1 MRCDSLKRQ
10 RKYVKK
16 AKDMITMK
24 MKRILAALAASAML
38 FSMAGCSNDGNSS
51 AGGNAANNGGGS
63 ADKVYSIGICQL
75 VEHPA
80 LDAATEGFMTA
91 LKDKLGDNVKFDN
104 QNAQNEATNCTTI
117 CNNFVSSN
125 VDLIMANATGSLQAA
140 SSATSSIP
148 IVGTSIT
155 NYATAMGVNDWV
167 EMKGK
172 NITGTSDLAPIEEQ
186 ENMIVELFPDVKQVG
201 ILYCSAEANSKYQAN
216 LMEAA
221 LTADGIAYKEYSV
234 ADSNEIQAM
243 TTTAVSECDVLYIPT
258 DNTIANATET
268 VKNVVVPAN
277 IPVIAGEEGICSG
290 CGVAT
295 LSISYYDIGYKAGEM
310 AYDILA
316 NGKNA
321 GDMDIEFAPKVEKKY
336 NAEICQS
343 LGITPPEGYVVIE

>member
-1 MRCDSLKRQ
+1 
-10 RKYVKK
+10 
-16 AKDMITMK
+16 MK
-24 MKRILAALAASAML
+24 MKRILAAMAASAML
-38 FSMAGCSNDGNSS
+38 FSMAGCSNDGGNAGGSASNNGGNS
-51 AGGNAANNGGGS
+51 AGG
-63 ADKVYSIGICQL
+63 DKVYNIGICQL

-117 CNNFVSSN
+117 CNNFVSSG

-155 NYATAMGVNDWV
+155 NYATAMGVNDWI

-172 NITGTSDLAPIEEQ
+172 NITGTSDLAPIDEQ
-186 ENMIVELFPDVKQVG
+186 EKMILELFPNVKQVG

-243 TTTAVSECDVLYIPT
+243 TTTAISECDVIYIPT

-310 AYDILA
+310 AYDILV

-343 LGITPPEGYVVIE
+343 LGITPPSDYAAIAAE

>member
-1 MRCDSLKRQ
+1 
-10 RKYVKK
+10 
-16 AKDMITMK
+16 
-24 MKRILAALAASAML
+24 MKRILAAMAASAML
-38 FSMAGCSNDGNSS
+38 FSMAGCSNDSGS
-51 AGGNAANNGGGS
+51 AGGTSANNGGGDAGAAGGS
-63 ADKVYSIGICQL
+63 DKVYNIGICQL

-91 LKDKLGDNVKFDN
+91 LKDKLGDSVKFDN

-155 NYATAMGVNDWV
+155 NYATAMGVADWV

-186 ENMIVELFPDVKQVG
+186 ENMIVELFPEVKQVG
-201 ILYCSAEANSKYQAN
+201 ILYCSAEANSKYQAT

-277 IPVIAGEEGICSG
+277 IPVIAGEEGICQG
-290 CGVAT
+290 CGVAS

-310 AYDILA
+310 AYDILV

-343 LGITPPEGYVVIE
+343 LGITPPEDYVEIAE

>member
-1 MRCDSLKRQ
+1 
-10 RKYVKK
+10 
-16 AKDMITMK
+16 MK
-24 MKRILAALAASAML
+24 MKRILAAMAASAML
-38 FSMAGCSNDGNSS
+38 FSMAGCSSDSGT
-51 AGGNAANNGGGS
+51 GGTSANNGGGDAGAAGGS
-63 ADKVYSIGICQL
+63 DKVYNIGICQL

-125 VDLIMANATGSLQAA
+125 VDLILANATGSLQAA

-155 NYATAMGVNDWV
+155 NYATAMGVADWV

-201 ILYCSAEANSKYQAN
+201 ILYCSAEANSKYQAT

-243 TTTAVSECDVLYIPT
+243 TTTAVSECDVLYVPT

-290 CGVAT
+290 CGVAS

-310 AYDILA
+310 AYDILV

-321 GDMDIEFAPKVEKKY
+321 GDMDIEFAPQVEKKY

-343 LGITPPEGYVVIE
+343 LGITPPEDYVAIE

>member
-1 MRCDSLKRQ
+1 
-10 RKYVKK
+10 
-16 AKDMITMK
+16 MK
-24 MKRILAALAASAML
+24 MKRILAAMAASAML
-38 FSMAGCSNDGNSS
+38 FSMAGCSSDSGST
-51 AGGNAANNGGGS
+51 GGNAANNDGGNASGS
-63 ADKVYSIGICQL
+63 DKVYNVGICQL

-80 LDAATEGFMTA
+80 LDAATEGFMAA
-91 LKDKLGDNVKFDN
+91 LTEKLGDNVKFDN

-117 CNNFVSSN
+117 CNNFVSSG

-155 NYATAMGVNDWV
+155 NYATAMGVNDWA

-186 ENMIVELFPDVKQVG
+186 ENMIVELFPNVKQVG

-216 LMEAA
+216 LMETA

-277 IPVIAGEEGICSG
+277 IPVIAGEEGICQG
-290 CGVAT
+290 CGVAS

-310 AYDILA
+310 AYDILV

>member
-1 MRCDSLKRQ
+1 
-10 RKYVKK
+10 
-16 AKDMITMK
+16 MK
-24 MKRILAALAASAML
+24 MKRIIAAVAASAML
-38 FSMAGCSNDGNSS
+38 FGMAGCSSDGGSTGGSS
-51 AGGNAANNGGGS
+51 AAGGGGNANAGGS
-63 ADKVYSIGICQL
+63 DKVYNIGICQL

-155 NYATAMGVNDWV
+155 NYATAMGVNDWI

-172 NITGTSDLAPIEEQ
+172 NITGTSDLAPIDEQ
-186 ENMIVELFPDVKQVG
+186 EKMIVELFPDVKQVG

-216 LMEAA
+216 LMESA

-243 TTTAVSECDVLYIPT
+243 ATTAVSECDVLYIPT

-277 IPVIAGEEGICSG
+277 IPVIAGEEGICQG
-290 CGVAT
+290 CGVAS

-343 LGITPPEGYVVIE
+343 LGITPPADYVAIE

>member
-1 MRCDSLKRQ
+1 
-10 RKYVKK
+10 
-16 AKDMITMK
+16 MK
-24 MKRILAALAASAML
+24 MKRILAAMAASAML
-38 FSMAGCSNDGNSS
+38 FSMAGCSNGDSGS
-51 AGGNAANNGGGS
+51 AGGNAANNGGDNAGG
-63 ADKVYSIGICQL
+63 ADKVYNIGICQL

-80 LDAATEGFMTA
+80 LDAATDGFMTA
-91 LKDKLGDNVKFDN
+91 LKDKLSDNVKFDN

-117 CNNFVSSN
+117 CNNFVSSG

-155 NYATAMGVNDWV
+155 NYATAMGVNDWA

-216 LMEAA
+216 LMETA

-234 ADSNEIQAM
+234 ADSNEIQAV
-243 TTTAVSECDVLYIPT
+243 TTTAVSECDVIYIPT

-310 AYDILA
+310 AYDILV

-321 GDMDIEFAPKVEKKY
+321 GDMDIEFAPQVEKKY

-343 LGITPPEGYVVIE
+343 LGITPPENYVVIE